1 MSQNET
7 VDSPPMYMWLY
18 LKVIQQRHHYVFMSI
33 NVVLIFS
40 CFNQKFRRKKTR
52 EMENNPR
59 SSSSLPLA
67 GRVAIVTGA
76 TRGMGREIA
85 IHLHSL
91 GARVTIN
98 YVSSSSKAELLVS
111 ELNDSSQPKSAIAV
125 KADVSDPDQINNLFD
140 QTEQEFGSKVHIVV
154 NCAGVLDPKYPSLSE
169 TTVEDFD
176 NTFTINTRGSFLCCK
191 EAAKRVMRG
200 GGGRIIMMSTSMVG
214 GLAPGYGVY
223 AASKAAVET
232 MVKVLAKELKGSRI
246 TANCVAP
253 GPVATEM
260 FYAGKSDETVKM
272 LAGACP
278 MGRIG
283 ESKDITEIVGFLAGD
298 GGEWI
303 NGQVIR
309 ANGGFVV

>member
-1 MSQNET
+1 
-7 VDSPPMYMWLY
+7 
-18 LKVIQQRHHYVFMSI
+18 
-33 NVVLIFS
+33 
-40 CFNQKFRRKKTR
+40 
-52 EMENNPR
+52 MEKNPR
-59 SSSSLPLA
+59 SSSPLPLA

-76 TRGMGREIA
+76 TRGIGRAIA

-91 GARVTIN
+91 GARVTLN
-98 YVSSSSKAELLVS
+98 YVSSSSEAELLAS
-111 ELNDSSQPKSAIAV
+111 ELNVSSQPKSAIAV
-125 KADVSDPDQINNLFD
+125 RADVADPDQINNLFD
-140 QTEQEFGSKVHIVV
+140 QTEQEFGSEVHILV

-169 TTVEDFD
+169 TTLEDFEK
-176 NTFTINTRGSFLCCK
+176 TFKTNTRGAFLCCK
-191 EAAKRVMRG
+191 EAAKRVIRG

-214 GLAPGYGVY
+214 ALSPGYGVY

-253 GPVATEM
+253 GPVGTEM
-260 FYAGKSDETVKM
+260 FFAGKSDETVKM

-283 ESKDITEIVGFLAGD
+283 EPKDVAEVVGFLAGD

>member
-1 MSQNET
+1 MDKNA
-7 VDSPPMYMWLY
+7 
-18 LKVIQQRHHYVFMSI
+18 
-33 NVVLIFS
+33 
-40 CFNQKFRRKKTR
+40 
-52 EMENNPR
+52 R
-59 SSSSLPLA
+59 SSTFSPLA

-76 TRGMGREIA
+76 TRGIGRAIA

-91 GARVTIN
+91 GARVTLN
-98 YVSSSSKAELLVS
+98 YVSSSSEAELLAS
-111 ELNDSSQPKSAIAV
+111 ELNASSRPNSALAV
-125 KADVSDPDQINNLFD
+125 RADVSDPDQINNLFD
-140 QTEQEFGSKVHIVV
+140 QTEQEFGSKVHILI

-169 TTVEDFD
+169 TTLEDFEK
-176 NTFTINTRGSFLCCK
+176 TFRTNTRGAFVCCK
-191 EAAKRVMRG
+191 EAGKRVVRE
-200 GGGRIIMMSTSMVG
+200 GGGRIIMMSTSQVG
-214 GLAPGYGVY
+214 ALSPGYGVY

-232 MVKVLAKELKGSRI
+232 MVRVLAKELKGSQI

-272 LAGACP
+272 LASACP

-283 ESKDITEIVGFLAGD
+283 EPKDVAEIVGFLAGD